1 MKSDLEAINET
12 LNIAKRFVTEGHEVR
27 VGQGVE
33 TKNLRIHRY
42 RDSLSVIDLTNAGKR
57 GKTVDRFSAAHNPT
71 IGDDD
76 PRAIGLDNLAYD
88 ISSGKIKTYDE
99 ALRQAKSLGL
109 EIYEGTVRGVDVA
122 PPGSKP
128 IEVNTDNLYV
138 KIDHTSFMVR
148 DKRDQNNDPTLI
160 PPMKGG
166 RTAVKKFRAWADK
179 NIALLN
185 TMTFAELN
193 KEMSR
198 EGIDSH
204 YYCAMD

>member
-1 MKSDLEAINET
+1 MRSNLQEVNDALKVV
-12 LNIAKRFVTEGHEVR
+12 KRLVSEGHEVQ
-27 VGQGVE
+27 VGKGVE
-33 TKNLRIHRY
+33 TSNLRIHRY
-42 RDSLSVIDLTNAGKR
+42 ASSLSVIDLTNAGKR
-57 GKTVDRFSAAHNPT
+57 GKTVDRFSVDCSPMVA
-71 IGDDD
+71 DED
-76 PRAIGLDNLAYD
+76 PRKVGISDLASD

-99 ALRQAKSLGL
+99 ALRRAKSFSS
-109 EIYEGTVRGVDVA
+109 EVFEQKIRGVDVA

-138 KIDHTSFMVR
+138 KIDHTSFTVR

-160 PPMKGG
+160 PPMRGA

-193 KEMSR
+193 KEMDR